1 MVVTNSTP
9 LKIDQFNDLPIKRV
23 GNATVYLRD
32 VAYVHAGGPPQQNI
46 VMVKGQQA
54 VLLQILKTG
63 DASTLAVVQGVRA
76 KLPGLLSSLPPG
88 VTITPLNDASTF
100 VRASIDD
107 VVQEM
112 VTAAVLAGI
121 AVLLFVGSWRSPSA
135 SWWTTPR

>member
-1 MVVTNSTP
+1 DQKIGPIDFMVVTNATP
-9 LKIDQFNDLPIKRV
+9 LKIDEFNDLPIKQV

-46 VMVKGQQA
+46 VMVKAQHA

-63 DASTLAVVQGVRA
+63 DASTAAVCAGLRA
-76 KLPGLLSSLPPG
+76 EAPGLLNLVWPG

-100 VRASIDD
+100 VRASIGG

-112 VTAAVLAGI
+112 LTAD
-121 AVLLFVGSWRSPSA
+121 
-135 SWWTTPR
+135 